1 MTKSFLT
8 ILSHF
13 DAFFYQDE
21 LDTMVSVCSCEEDQ
35 EIIYLEVPPLFFIIH
50 FRSLAT
56 AIAAELGS
64 PFEAPTFL
72 LIKTNASE
80 LIFFNIAC
88 PSLRGQ
94 KTVGTESVAANGGKL
109 QIL

>member
-50 FRSLAT
+50 FHSLAT
-56 AIAAELGS
+56 VIALGS

-72 LIKTNASE
+72 
-80 LIFFNIAC
+80 
-88 PSLRGQ
+88 
-94 KTVGTESVAANGGKL
+94 
-109 QIL
+109 